1 MGEQQVFL
9 ISVVFSQENCNGSLI
24 QAARDG
30 SVLGSESCRPTAFA
44 VRAEANKVEK
54 SASMTEPL
62 ASMRAGRQSSW
73 TRQRLACI

>member
-1 MGEQQVFL
+1 MFL

-30 SVLGSESCRPTAFA
+30 SVLGSESCRPTALA
-44 VRAEANKVEK
+44 VRAEASKVEK

-62 ASMRAGRQSSW
+62 ASMRAERQSSW
-73 TRQRLACI
+73 TWQRLACYLSTA